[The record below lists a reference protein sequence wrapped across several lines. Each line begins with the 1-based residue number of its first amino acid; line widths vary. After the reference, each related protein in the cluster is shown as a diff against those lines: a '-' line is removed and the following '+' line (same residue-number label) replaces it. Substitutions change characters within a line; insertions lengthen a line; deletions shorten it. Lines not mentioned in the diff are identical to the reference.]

1 MPSACPVESHDGCYG
16 KDQKTFLWMPR
27 AWPVEVHDGCYAKRP
42 EDVSLDATGLARGG
56 SRWLLRKKARRRLL
70 GCHGLGPWRFTMV
83 ATQKGQKTF
92 PWMPPACPVEVHVYY

>member
-1 MPSACPVESHDGCYG
+1 MPPACPVESHDGCYG

-56 SRWLLRKKARRRLL
+56 SRWLLRKKARRRFL
-70 GCHGLGPWRFTMV
+70 GCHRLVRWRFTFTTNHV
-83 ATQKGQKTF
+83 ALSAEGKERET
-92 PWMPPACPVEVHVYY
+92 PPDKPVAS